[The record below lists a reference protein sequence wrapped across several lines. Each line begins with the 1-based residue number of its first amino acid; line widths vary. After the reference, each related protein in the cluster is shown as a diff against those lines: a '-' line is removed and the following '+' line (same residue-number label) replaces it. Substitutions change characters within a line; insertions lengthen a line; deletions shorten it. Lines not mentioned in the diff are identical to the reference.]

1 VLVIECDDALPC
13 EQPPPLGH
21 HPAGLP
27 RAGRVSLAIWDGR
40 DVARRQDD
48 FEDGPAGTDEQRGS
62 SSCGCS
68 ARESKS
74 RPGHRPEH
82 RSDKNGEVQP
92 SNPVQDRREV
102 NAEVPRESTD
112 SDRDDDGYGNER
124 RGDERPSGKR
134 SAHGESDDGTAR
146 GHDQQAPRPID
157 RWENEHEREEGD
169 AEERGKDPGH
179 HGESVAYRLAR
190 ATKREQT
197 MEIGLYG
204 LGRMGSNMVTR
215 LARGKH
221 RVVAGNRS
229 PEPVQ
234 EAIGHGAVGAK
245 SIQDLVGQLKPPR
258 VLWSMVPAGDVTDH
272 TLDEFTRY
280 ASKGDVLV
288 DGGNSNFRDSM
299 ARAARYGARGFRFL
313 DVGVSGG
320 IWGLDNGFCM
330 MVGGPA
336 DAVAI
341 AKPALDTLA
350 PPNGWAHFGK
360 NGAGHFVKM
369 VHNGIEYGMMQAY
382 GEGFELLHASEF
394 ALDLRM
400 VSQVWLQGS
409 VVRSWLLELAE
420 RAFAQEGSD
429 LAEIKGWVEDSG
441 EGRWTVLEAVN
452 HGVPMTAI
460 SHSLFARFVSRQED
474 SYAMKVAAALRN
486 QFGGH
491 AVKKED

>member
-1 VLVIECDDALPC
+1 
-13 EQPPPLGH
+13 
-21 HPAGLP
+21 
-27 RAGRVSLAIWDGR
+27 
-40 DVARRQDD
+40 
-48 FEDGPAGTDEQRGS
+48 
-62 SSCGCS
+62 
-68 ARESKS
+68 
-74 RPGHRPEH
+74 
-82 RSDKNGEVQP
+82 
-92 SNPVQDRREV
+92 
-102 NAEVPRESTD
+102 
-112 SDRDDDGYGNER
+112 
-124 RGDERPSGKR
+124 
-134 SAHGESDDGTAR
+134 
-146 GHDQQAPRPID
+146 
-157 RWENEHEREEGD
+157 
-169 AEERGKDPGH
+169 
-179 HGESVAYRLAR
+179 
-190 ATKREQT
+190 

-204 LGRMGSNMVTR
+204 LGRMGGNMVTR
-215 LARGKH
+215 LARGGH
-221 RVVAGNRS
+221 RVIAGNRS

-234 EAIGHGAVGAK
+234 EAVAHGAVGAK
-245 SIQDLVGQLKPPR
+245 SVEDMIRQLKPPR
-258 VLWSMVPAGDVTDH
+258 VLWAMVPAGEPTDH
-272 TLDEFTRY
+272 ALDDFARY

-288 DGGNSNFRDSM
+288 DGGNSNFRDSIR
-299 ARAARYGARGFRFL
+299 RAVKYEAMGLRFL

-320 IWGLDNGFCM
+320 IWGLANGYCM

-394 ALDLRM
+394 QLDLRM

-420 RAFAQEGSD
+420 RAFAEDGSD
-429 LAEIKGWVEDSG
+429 LSGIKGWVEDSG
-441 EGRWTVLEAVN
+441 EGRWTVIEGVN

-460 SHSLFARFVSRQED
+460 AHSLFARFVSRQDD

-491 AVKKED
+491 ALKKE